1 MAGSGKQGHTGHF
14 LPRAILSR
22 SVGRTEPPSQS
33 ALGPTS
39 CSPPPTHL
47 SWGVTSLGGF
57 LRYCLKRSSKAW
69 PMVLMTS

>member
-1 MAGSGKQGHTGHF
+1 MWEEQASFSSSG
-14 LPRAILSR
+14 
-22 SVGRTEPPSQS
+22 
-33 ALGPTS
+33 LGPLGGGY
-39 CSPPPTHL
+39 PPPTALPTHL